1 MSDQR
6 DLFSLRQL
14 AILIAIGALAMAGTV
29 YLIVFGE
36 ADIGRTADAN
46 AFSPSA
52 IGHAAFV
59 EMLSRLGM
67 PTTISRAHSA
77 EKAHGD
83 ALLVIAEPDDND
95 AGHQILQQM
104 RAAQNVLVVLP
115 KRAGR
120 TDPGHPDWLKSSALL
135 DPSAVDKLLKDIE
148 PAAHIDRIEGN
159 RTIEMVSSGLK
170 ASLDDMQVIHSN
182 AMTPVIGAGNGIL
195 LGRLSIGTATIW
207 VLADPD
213 LIANHGLGR
222 GDNAAVAISIVQR
235 ALPASGKI
243 IIDEVEHGFLQD
255 TNLLRGLL
263 HPPFVV
269 ATVAFGL
276 MIFGLFLA
284 GAFRFGSA
292 RKLAAGLPPGK
303 LTLINN
309 AAALLASGD
318 RQRALT
324 DRYLHV
330 VFAELAQRLGQAKP
344 LEDTALVAWLDL
356 QAQRQGVG
364 LTASALLKSA
374 WSGKSTPALMRQVEH
389 WTREMTNGISGH
401 PGIRASH
408 R

>member
-1 MSDQR
+1 MSGPR

-14 AILIAIGALAMAGTV
+14 AILITIGTLAMAATV
-29 YLIVFGE
+29 YLVVFGE
-36 ADIGRTADAN
+36 IDIGRTAGAN

-59 EMLSRLGM
+59 ELLSRLGI
-67 PTTISRAHSA
+67 PSAISHAHSV
-77 EKAHGD
+77 EKAQDD
-83 ALLVIAEPDDND
+83 ALLLIAEPDDND
-95 AGHQILQQM
+95 AGHQVLQQM
-104 RAAQNVLVVLP
+104 RAARNVLVVLP
-115 KRAGR
+115 KRSGR
-120 TDPGHPDWLKSSALL
+120 ADPSHPDWLKSSTLL
-135 DPSAVDKLLKDIE
+135 DASAVDKLLKDID
-148 PAAHIDRIEGN
+148 PAAAIGRIGGTHE
-159 RTIEMVSSGLK
+159 IELASSGLK
-170 ASLDDMQVIHSN
+170 ASLDDMQIIHST
-182 AMTPVIGAGNGIL
+182 AMTSVIGASDGIL

-222 GDNAAVAISIVQR
+222 SDNATVAIDFIRR
-235 ALPASGKI
+235 ALPPGGKI

-255 TNLLRGLL
+255 TNLLRSLL
-263 HPPFVV
+263 RPPFIV

-276 MIFGLFLA
+276 TILGLFLA
-284 GAFRFGSA
+284 GAFRFGGA
-292 RKLAAGLPPGK
+292 RKQAAGLPPGK

-330 VFAELAQRLGQAKP
+330 VFAELAQRLGQTKP
-344 LEDTALVAWLDL
+344 LDDTALVAWLDQ

-374 WSGKSTPALMRQVEH
+374 WSGRSTPAVMRQVEH